1 MGISHMVGSS
11 AYDSDYDADELL
23 ERNDAYI
30 VALARKKV
38 PRNMIHPEMLS
49 DEIDELAQK
58 IRIKLWQASQK
69 KKITSPM
76 SYISC
81 IAHSE
86 SVDMVRQRKFV
97 LPLPVYED
105 GEIYQGNLMISPDEG
120 VQDPAEKLEQE
131 EVVIEWIARVVE
143 GVLAL
148 PPCQLHAMVCSL
160 KNQIDDILPL
170 IEALRN
176 RGVDTEE
183 MNWPDGREEM
193 QRLRASLSIA
203 RRKLRSLA
211 G

>member
-1 MGISHMVGSS
+1 MGVSHMIGSS
-11 AYDSDYDADELL
+11 AYDSDCDVDELL

-69 KKITSPM
+69 KKITSPR

-86 SVDMVRQRKFV
+86 SVDMVRQRKFA

-105 GEIYQGNLMISPDEG
+105 GEIYQGNLMILPGEG
-120 VQDPAEKLEQE
+120 VQDPAEKLEHE
-131 EVVIEWIARVVE
+131 EVIIEWIARVVE

-148 PPCQLHAMVCSL
+148 PPRQLHAMICSL
-160 KNQIDDILPL
+160 KNQIDD
-170 IEALRN
+170 
-176 RGVDTEE
+176 
-183 MNWPDGREEM
+183 
-193 QRLRASLSIA
+193 
-203 RRKLRSLA
+203 
-211 G
+211 